1 MYRNKPQHLAWHETL
16 ELHEL
21 TAFQS
26 NHLVLF
32 KMLLTDVTDPEL
44 KALYVETIKCIEG
57 NLKELLKYYPKA
69 PEGTRGESKG
79 MDMTG
84 VYAGLLL
91 GFAKTAIRSYAIGI
105 TETSTPALR
114 ETLHKQLDNAIKLHA
129 KIFHFMQERGL
140 YAAYDL
146 PKLLENDINQANKA
160 ISL

>member
-1 MYRNKPQHLAWHETL
+1 MYRSNPQHLAWHETL

-26 NHLVLF
+26 NQLILF
-32 KMLLTDVTDPEL
+32 KMHLNDITDPEL
-44 KALYVETIKCIEG
+44 KALYVETIKSIES
-57 NLKELLKYYPKA
+57 NLKELLKFYPKA
-69 PEGTRGESKG
+69 PQGTRGESKG

-84 VYAGLLL
+84 FYAALLL
-91 GFAKTAIRSYAIGI
+91 GFAKTAIRSYAIAI

-146 PKLLENDINQANKA
+146 HKLLENDVNQANKA